1 MPSGSRRLRTPPGS
15 RLLAAARISL
25 AVAAALLLTWPGQAV
40 AKKSAVAEQAPLPAM
55 WSMNLFDS
63 TVFRYQNPDLNGCA
77 AAATIVMLNLITLTP
92 QPDQPPPRGSSVATN
107 SFRWTTSLSWNQQ
120 KVIMWYE
127 RKHMSMLRDAKGSDP
142 EGWRNGLNYFGWGSM
157 NADVYRDTAYTSFNA
172 AAHAVI
178 DSIART
184 DKPAG
189 VLGWAGSH
197 AQYVTGYN
205 VQGDDPRISDNYT
218 IIGVYLSDPL
228 HAQAMPTGYLT
239 LKQWKSGPYAIK
251 FGKYEEWGSTLV
263 DPIDGQ
269 IGDKKWHGKWVVIQP
284 VR

>member
-1 MPSGSRRLRTPPGS
+1 MPSGSRWVWVPPGS
-15 RLLAAARISL
+15 RLLAAARVSL

-40 AKKSAVAEQAPLPAM
+40 ANKSALTEEPPLPAM
-55 WSMNLFDS
+55 WSTNLFNS
-63 TVFRYQNPDLNGCA
+63 TLFRYQNPDLNGCA
-77 AAATIVMLNLITLTP
+77 AGATIVMLNLIALTP

-107 SFRWTTSLSWNQQ
+107 SFRWTTSISWNAQEL
-120 KVIMWYE
+120 IMWYE
-127 RKHMSMLRDAKGSDP
+127 RSHMSMSRDSKGSDP

-157 NADVYRDTAYTSFNA
+157 YADVYRDTSYASFNS

-178 DSIART
+178 DALART
-184 DKPAG
+184 NKPVG

-197 AQYVTGYN
+197 AQYITGYT

-218 IIGVYLSDPL
+218 IVGVYMSDPL
-228 HAQAMPTGYLT
+228 HVQAMPSAYIS
-239 LKQWKSGPYAIK
+239 LKDWKSGPYGVK
-251 FGKYEEWGSTLV
+251 FAKYEEWGSTLV

-269 IGDKKWHGKWVVIQP
+269 IGDNKWHGKWVVIEP